1 VLELSSNECE
11 SGHPAVGP
19 LRELPLAESWV
30 RKDGGAF
37 PFVVFIAVHFRHVLP
52 STLRSSICINR
63 RSQRH
68 LQYRA
73 PFVLHNALPYK
84 VDMSNVLHAAC
95 DAATATARNEAGQTS
110 HPRFVIATTIL
121 ASSLAFVDG
130 SVVNVGLSAIGA
142 SFRADADDL
151 QWVVNAYLLPL
162 SALLLLGGAVGDRFG
177 RRRLL
182 IAGVS
187 LFGVA
192 SLACAAAPS
201 LLWLLV
207 ARFVQGVSAAM
218 LMPSSLAILGQS
230 FSGEAKGRAIG
241 IWAAVGAAAGAF
253 GPVLGGWFI
262 DAGSWRFVFLINLPL
277 AAAAIVLAYLYV
289 SVDFDDGSDPLDAIG
304 AALVTAGLGLTTWA
318 LTEGSGRG
326 WSLAAFA
333 VLAVGGL
340 FLIAFLLAERRLG
353 DKAMMPLALF
363 GSPSFVGLTLL
374 TFLLYGALGG
384 LFVLVPYVLIE
395 AGGYSATEA
404 GAALLPLPLLIAM
417 ASPGA
422 GAFSAKVGPRWP
434 LIIGP
439 VTVAVGFLLVLRIG
453 PNHSY
458 WLGVLPAMV
467 VIALGMGGA
476 VAPLTTAVL
485 MSVDARHVGAASGL
499 NSAVARTGGLVA
511 TALIGSVM
519 VARGPS
525 LLTAFGHGSCG
536 RCRALLR
543 GILDRVPA
551 GFAPIVKLRDF
562 FQLRLYTFSRH
573 FSRMTSRMGARVC
586 TSESSVRGRVRGPAP
601 SVSLPGC
608 QTISLSRYVR
618 RLSRSFSS
626 SAGVCLMC
634 TRTPARFRPVRH
646 PGRPKGAGSV
656 AISVQ
661 LDDRR
666 SAY

>member
-1 VLELSSNECE
+1 M
-11 SGHPAVGP
+11 
-19 LRELPLAESWV
+19 
-30 RKDGGAF
+30 
-37 PFVVFIAVHFRHVLP
+37 
-52 STLRSSICINR
+52 
-63 RSQRH
+63 
-68 LQYRA
+68 
-73 PFVLHNALPYK
+73 PYK
-84 VDMSNVLHAAC
+84 VDMSNVLHAPC
-95 DAATATARNEAGQTS
+95 DAATAQARDEAGQTG

-130 SVVNVGLSAIGA
+130 SVVNVGLPAIGA
-142 SFRADADDL
+142 SFRADADHL

-182 IAGVS
+182 IAGVG

-253 GPVLGGWFI
+253 GPVLGGWLI

-289 SVDFDDGSDPLDAIG
+289 SVDFDGGSDSLDAIG
-304 AALVTAGLGLTTWA
+304 AALVTVGLGLTTWA
-318 LTEGSGRG
+318 LTEGSGGRG

-333 VLAVGGL
+333 ALGVGGL

-404 GAALLPLPLLIAM
+404 GAALLPLPLVIAM

-434 LIIGP
+434 LVIGP
-439 VTVAVGFLLVLRIG
+439 VTVAVGFLLVPRIG
-453 PNHSY
+453 PDHSY

-467 VIALGMGGA
+467 VIALGMGAA

-499 NSAVARTGGLVA
+499 NSAVARTGGSVA
-511 TALIGSVM
+511 TSLIGSVM

-525 LLTAFGHGSCG
+525 LLAAFDGAAAVGA
-536 RCRALLR
+536 ALCL
-543 GILDRVPA
+543 
-551 GFAPIVKLRDF
+551 
-562 FQLRLYTFSRH
+562 
-573 FSRMTSRMGARVC
+573 GA
-586 TSESSVRGRVRGPAP
+586 
-601 SVSLPGC
+601 
-608 QTISLSRYVR
+608 SLSAFLLV
-618 RLSRSFSS
+618 SRQS
-626 SAGVCLMC
+626 
-634 TRTPARFRPVRH
+634 
-646 PGRPKGAGSV
+646 
-656 AISVQ
+656 
-661 LDDRR
+661 
-666 SAY
+666 